1 MMQPFEFSNNAISL
15 LLSIFSVIVG
25 MTYPLLL
32 QAIQRI
38 DEQYRSS
45 RISKMLKYEKV
56 FQLFQWLVAISIAFA
71 FISIFILQLLDDY
84 PTLTIVW
91 VAIHTLLTLAL
102 LVSTILLMYTILT
115 YYNPGELLDHINNLR
130 SYRRDIN
137 GER

>member
-1 MMQPFEFSNNAISL
+1 MQPFEFSNNAISL
-15 LLSIFSVIVG
+15 LLSVFSVIVG

-45 RISKMLKYEKV
+45 RITKMLKEEKV
-56 FQLFQWLVAISIAFA
+56 FRIFQWLVTISIAFA

-91 VAIHTLLTLAL
+91 VTIHTLLTWLL
-102 LVSTILLMYTILT
+102 LVTTILLVYTIMT
-115 YYNPGELLDHINNLR
+115 YYNPDELLDRINNLR
-130 SYRRDIN
+130 SHRRS
-137 GER
+137 